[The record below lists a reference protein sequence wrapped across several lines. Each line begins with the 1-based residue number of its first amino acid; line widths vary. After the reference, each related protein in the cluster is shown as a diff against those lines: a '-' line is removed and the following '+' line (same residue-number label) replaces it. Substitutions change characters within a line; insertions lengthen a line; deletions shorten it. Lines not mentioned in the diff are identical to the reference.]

1 MKIII
6 APDSFKGS
14 LTALEAAASIE
25 KGVKKAYPKA
35 STISLPVG
43 DGGEGTME
51 VLVNATGGQKKSVPV
66 RNPLGNKIE
75 AEYGVLGDGKTCV
88 IEMATASGLGLIPEK
103 ELSPLKATT
112 YGTGQLMKQALDDGF
127 LSFVI
132 SVGGSATNDGGA
144 GMLQA
149 LGLQL
154 LDSNDEEINAGGGEL
169 NNVAKIDNANFDT
182 RIKQSTFVIAT
193 DVTNPLIGLDGAS
206 YVFGPQKGAKEH
218 EIKLLDENLKHWA
231 DKINEKT
238 GVQLHDM
245 PGAGAAGGIG
255 GAFKA
260 FFSAELR
267 PGIDVVLD
275 YIDFNEYLTDANLV
289 ITGEGKVDHQTVF
302 GKTAQGVAQ
311 AAQRQNIPTI
321 IMTGAVGSGFE
332 KLYDCGVVS
341 VNSIIQEPMTLN
353 EAIKNAATLLE
364 KGTEQVV
371 RTFSS
376 NTIGTKKSSLI

>member
-1 MKIII
+1 
-6 APDSFKGS
+6 
-14 LTALEAAASIE
+14 
-25 KGVKKAYPKA
+25 
-35 STISLPVG
+35 
-43 DGGEGTME
+43 
-51 VLVNATGGQKKSVPV
+51 
-66 RNPLGNKIE
+66 
-75 AEYGVLGDGKTCV
+75 
-88 IEMATASGLGLIPEK
+88 TASGLGLIPEK

-206 YVFGPQKGAKEH
+206 YVFGPQKGATEH

-245 PGAGAAGGIG
+245 PGAGAAGG
-255 GAFKA
+255 
-260 FFSAELR
+260 
-267 PGIDVVLD
+267 
-275 YIDFNEYLTDANLV
+275 
-289 ITGEGKVDHQTVF
+289 
-302 GKTAQGVAQ
+302 
-311 AAQRQNIPTI
+311 
-321 IMTGAVGSGFE
+321 
-332 KLYDCGVVS
+332 
-341 VNSIIQEPMTLN
+341 
-353 EAIKNAATLLE
+353 
-364 KGTEQVV
+364 
-371 RTFSS
+371 
-376 NTIGTKKSSLI
+376 